1 MVPERTCNVETRGV
15 PIEYFDSVQ
24 HVHIFIIFRF
34 LFKCEIF
41 TWTFSPILCDE
52 SGNVFLQFNAS
63 KTIPLP
69 FPLQKGEHLL
79 GTIPFWGCKLTSN
92 NEVVHRIL

>member
-63 KTIPLP
+63 KTIPLAISTS
-69 FPLQKGEHLL
+69 KGWTRAGYHPIL
-79 GTIPFWGCKLTSN
+79 GM
-92 NEVVHRIL
+92 